1 MSKPGGLL
9 AKIGHYSLS
18 KVAMMVAGLISYPI
32 LTRVLSPGEYGI
44 MGFVLTLLNLSIG
57 VSKLGLQFS
66 MLRFWTRL
74 EQEQDGVQRL
84 ILSFFV
90 TTLLVSLT
98 VTLLYDGATALIGP
112 LLNAEL
118 AFFILVSSPLIMCR
132 SMLSFG
138 MTVLNSSQRSKPFAL
153 FEIVDV
159 YVSMILAVLGVA
171 VVFRSLIGYY
181 AGLIVGESLVVL
193 ALLIFVLR
201 GTRFARRNIDL
212 GLVREGISFGL
223 PMAVFELSGVLFF
236 TGDRLLILWLADKAR
251 LGYYTVAF
259 NLSKYINQLF
269 TLPVMMTVRPAMT
282 ELYETEGAEATSAF
296 LRAAVR
302 WFFLFTL
309 AAVAGVT
316 MIREDLLVLLA
327 SKKFLPAAEIV
338 PMLVAG
344 MLIMASREILGSGM
358 FLKRRPWLMAQLNV
372 VGALFNAGLNVA
384 LIPRLGIVGAALA
397 TLISQLVMTG
407 AFWWQGRRLVP
418 VPVDLPA
425 LLLHA
430 LCAAAMGGALYL
442 IDPGPGAVRLVL
454 RVVAGVVVFSG
465 LLLAVDREARAVAGK
480 VLARLRG
487 AD

>member
-1 MSKPGGLL
+1 MSRPGGLL

-84 ILSFFV
+84 ILSFFI
-90 TTLLVSLT
+90 TTLLISLT

-118 AFFILVSSPLIMCR
+118 AFFILVSSPLIMTR
-132 SMLSFG
+132 AMLSFG

-153 FEIVDV
+153 FEIAAA
-159 YVSMILAVLGVA
+159 YASMLLAVLGAA
-171 VVFRSLIGYY
+171 VVFRNLIGYY
-181 AGLIVGESLVVL
+181 AGLIAGESLVVL
-193 ALLIFVLR
+193 ALLIYVLR

-223 PMAVFELSGVLFF
+223 PMSVFELSGVLFF

-259 NLSKYINQLF
+259 NLSNYVNQLF

-282 ELYETEGAEATSAF
+282 ELYETEGSEATSAF
-296 LRAAVR
+296 LRTAAR

-384 LIPRLGIVGAALA
+384 LIPRLGIAGAALA

-425 LLLHA
+425 LLLHT

-442 IDPGPGAVRLVL
+442 IDPGPGALRLVL
-454 RVVAGVVVFSG
+454 RLVAGVVVFSG
-465 LLLAVDREARAVAGK
+465 LLLAVDREARMVAGK
-480 VLARLRG
+480 VLNRLRG
-487 AD
+487 Q